1 MNGSGWSCA
10 RCTRSTTCC
19 RATCSASS
27 TRRRSAGAP
36 APVKH
41 QLSPLSPRLAPD
53 SRFNPHRSV
62 LGTGNYDVNVIMAAL
77 QTLDYAAVWWDK
89 RRSLESLVLSEIFG
103 FILNIPSR
111 ISLGFLSLPITRKH
125 WIAVQQIHGI
135 YYNLDSKL
143 KAPVKLGGPKE
154 LREFLQ
160 ECISQGSCEVLLV
173 VRKDVEEAK
182 LWISNEERVP

>member
-1 MNGSGWSCA
+1 MVRDVTSGGFAHLSGMTEAVFHERQRLELCA
-10 RCTRSTTCC
+10 VHALNNLLQSHVFSQQHAEEIC
-19 RATCSASS
+19 R
-27 TRRRSAGAP
+27 G
-36 APVKH
+36 
-41 QLSPLSPRLAPD
+41 
-53 SRFNPHRSV
+53 
-62 LGTGNYDVNVIMAAL
+62 
-77 QTLDYAAVWWDK
+77 
-89 RRSLESLVLSEIFG
+89 SLESLVLSEIFG

>member
-1 MNGSGWSCA
+1 MTEAVFHERQRLELCA
-10 RCTRSTTCC
+10 VHALNNLLQSHVFSQQHAEEIC
-19 RATCSASS
+19 R
-27 TRRRSAGAP
+27 G
-36 APVKH
+36 
-41 QLSPLSPRLAPD
+41 LAPD

>member
-1 MNGSGWSCA
+1 MVRDVTSGGFAHLSGMTEAVFHERQRLELCA
-10 RCTRSTTCC
+10 VHALNNLLQSHVFSQQHAEEIC
-19 RATCSASS
+19 R
-27 TRRRSAGAP
+27 G
-36 APVKH
+36 
-41 QLSPLSPRLAPD
+41 LAPD

-89 RRSLESLVLSEIFG
+89 RR
-103 FILNIPSR
+103 
-111 ISLGFLSLPITRKH
+111 
-125 WIAVQQIHGI
+125 
-135 YYNLDSKL
+135 
-143 KAPVKLGGPKE
+143 
-154 LREFLQ
+154 EFLQ